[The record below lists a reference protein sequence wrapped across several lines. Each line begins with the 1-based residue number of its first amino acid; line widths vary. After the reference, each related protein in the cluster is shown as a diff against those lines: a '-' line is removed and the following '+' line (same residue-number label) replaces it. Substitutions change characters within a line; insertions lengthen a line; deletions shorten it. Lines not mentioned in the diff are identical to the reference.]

1 VADIADGEGNV
12 QSHVYE
18 VPEAADQA
26 SVLSGVHWW
35 SNAVLGQL
43 QMVLHESMTGVAVP
57 HPSTL
62 QNLACVR
69 RLFQLD
75 AVAPLLHLDAQIETQ

>member
-1 VADIADGEGNV
+1 MA
-12 QSHVYE
+12 
-18 VPEAADQA
+18 
-26 SVLSGVHWW
+26 
-35 SNAVLGQL
+35 
-43 QMVLHESMTGVAVP
+43 GVAVP

-75 AVAPLLHLDAQIETQ
+75 AVAPLLHLDAQIETQQPQITHLKLGTHLFLELGDLRGVRSSDDQVVDIDADE